1 MDALD
6 RLNQRRVPSWQVITP
21 ELGSHLALL
30 SRELGRQIGLF
41 IDRRGQ
47 VTDVAVGD
55 ANRIMLPDFG
65 RVRGGEGRF
74 RGLRFVHTH
83 LRQEPLSR
91 DDMTDLTK
99 LRLDMIIAIGV
110 GPEGVPGAVFLAHL
124 LPPSQGEE
132 LHRVIGPINMGTLP
146 DDFLGLIESVEAEFS
161 RNIRGRKVEAKDGRA
176 IIAHVATTKQGITAG
191 RRSLDELA
199 ELARS
204 AGVDVVDRIVQV
216 RAKPDPKFV
225 VGPGKLEDIMVRAL
239 QKDAELLILDCNLS
253 GNQSRAIS
261 EKTEMKIIDRT
272 QLILDIFAQRANS
285 ADGKLKVELAQL
297 KYLLPRLGAKDD
309 ALSRLTGGIGG
320 RGPGETKLEIGRRR
334 ARERVAQL
342 QRRIDKL
349 SKGRAQRRQ
358 RRQRNEVPVVSIV
371 GYTNAG
377 KSTLL
382 NTLTQS
388 TVYAEDLLFATLE
401 TSSRRLRFPR
411 EREIIITDTVGFI
424 RDLPKDLVDAFKAT
438 LEELEDA
445 HLLLHVVDAS
455 DPMRK
460 EQMQAV
466 EKILM
471 DLKLEKI
478 PRLIVLNK
486 VDLVAPEEAR
496 MEAAALNAVTTS
508 AHDKRSL
515 DALLREIE
523 DHIWHHTRD

>member
-1 MDALD
+1 
-6 RLNQRRVPSWQVITP
+6 
-21 ELGSHLALL
+21 
-30 SRELGRQIGLF
+30 
-41 IDRRGQ
+41 
-47 VTDVAVGD
+47 
-55 ANRIMLPDFG
+55 
-65 RVRGGEGRF
+65 
-74 RGLRFVHTH
+74 
-83 LRQEPLSR
+83 
-91 DDMTDLTK
+91 
-99 LRLDMIIAIGV
+99 
-110 GPEGVPGAVFLAHL
+110 
-124 LPPSQGEE
+124 
-132 LHRVIGPINMGTLP
+132 
-146 DDFLGLIESVEAEFS
+146 
-161 RNIRGRKVEAKDGRA
+161 
-176 IIAHVATTKQGITAG
+176 
-191 RRSLDELA
+191 
-199 ELARS
+199 
-204 AGVDVVDRIVQV
+204 
-216 RAKPDPKFV
+216 
-225 VGPGKLEDIMVRAL
+225 
-239 QKDAELLILDCNLS
+239 
-253 GNQSRAIS
+253 
-261 EKTEMKIIDRT
+261 
-272 QLILDIFAQRANS
+272 
-285 ADGKLKVELAQL
+285 
-297 KYLLPRLGAKDD
+297 
-309 ALSRLTGGIGG
+309 
-320 RGPGETKLEIGRRR
+320 
-334 ARERVAQL
+334 
-342 QRRIDKL
+342 
-349 SKGRAQRRQ
+349 
-358 RRQRNEVPVVSIV
+358 VVSIV

-496 MEAAALNAVTTS
+496 MEAVALNAVTAS

-523 DHIWHHTRD
+523 DHIWHHTGD